1 MISFS
6 LLIDEI
12 SYCIILNLKFYMQYI
27 FEMKDT
33 IYRCMS
39 ENKLI
44 MQFDRLTIMI

>member
-12 SYCIILNLKFYMQYI
+12 SYCIILNFKFYIQYT
-27 FEMKDT
+27 FEIKDP

-44 MQFDRLTIMI
+44 MQFNRLTIMI